1 VNVPADDDLLHAY
14 LEGGLSAAEA
24 RGLEERLKAEPSLAE
39 ALVRLAREEA
49 VLREWACADRAARD
63 AAAEILGAWTTLP
76 GREGESGPP
85 DHSRRPSGRSRSRRP
100 SGRSRSRLAFP
111 LVWWFRAAAVLL
123 ALAATSLA
131 ILLLLSGE
139 RPSRGAAGALAQVS
153 SIHGEVWRV
162 TTDGQVLGAD
172 VQQDLFPG
180 EEVRVGG
187 EGAGASV
194 QYPDGTRLDL
204 SAETVLRFEADGGLE
219 TPGVGKRL
227 FLQTGLVDA
236 EVAGQPEGRPMF
248 LSTPHAVIRALRTRF
263 SSATTAEATQ
273 VELEEGRLHLTRLSD
288 GRSIVVEKDRFAVA
302 AARPEPLVTQPLPP
316 RVTKP
321 RIEIANQPG
330 PVLAVAFAP
339 DGRTLGIAGADGTV
353 VLWDRRT
360 GKVRDAFK
368 AHEKRTTFLTFS
380 PDGAALASVGGD
392 RAVKFWDPATGDRL
406 LSLNKPRPEVNALA
420 LSPDGRSCATA
431 LGYPRGAKGTEQI
444 LLWDA
449 RTGQELGRL
458 TGHRDAVQALAYSP
472 DAKTLASGARDGTI
486 KLWDLAARRERQTLA
501 GHVGPVNA
509 LAFAP
514 DGKTLASGGKDRM
527 IRLWEVETG
536 EVRQVLEGNARE
548 VKSLAFSPDGSLL
561 AAGGGDSLARLWEV
575 GTGRK
580 RMDFKGH
587 KKNSIPTVAF
597 APDGT
602 LLATGGS
609 DRRVLLWDVVERL
622 LP

>member
-1 VNVPADDDLLHAY
+1 VNDPVDADLLHAY
-14 LEGGLSAAEA
+14 LEDTLPAAESRA
-24 RGLEERLKAEPSLAE
+24 LEERLRTEPSLAE
-39 ALVRLAREEA
+39 ALVHLAREEA
-49 VLREWACADRAARD
+49 ILREWACADRAARE
-63 AAAEILGAWTTLP
+63 AAAEILDAWA
-76 GREGESGPP
+76 GRSGEPSRTEGC
-85 DHSRRPSGRSRSRRP
+85 RPARGIYSGRAGSRP
-100 SGRSRSRLAFP
+100 IPPVGR
-111 LVWWFRAAAVLL
+111 WFRAAAILL
-123 ALAATSLA
+123 ALAAGSLG
-131 ILLLLSGE
+131 ILLLFGE
-139 RPSRGAAGALAQVS
+139 RPSRGRGVALARVS
-153 SIHGEVWRV
+153 SVHGEVWRV
-162 TTDGQVLGAD
+162 TADGQVLGAD
-172 VQQDLFPG
+172 ARQDLFPG
-180 EEVRVGG
+180 EEVRVGA

-194 QYPDGTRLDL
+194 QYSDGTRLDL
-204 SAETVLRFEADGGLE
+204 SPETVLRFEADGSPE

-227 FLQTGLVDA
+227 FLQSGLVDA
-236 EVAGQPEGRPMF
+236 EVARQPEGRPML
-248 LSTPHAVIRALRTRF
+248 LSTPHAVLRALRTRF
-263 SSATTAEATQ
+263 SSATTSESTQ

-302 AARPEPLVTQPLPP
+302 ATRPEPLVTQPLPP
-316 RVTKP
+316 RITQP
-321 RIEIANQPG
+321 RAEISNQPG
-330 PVLAVAFAP
+330 PVFAVAFSP
-339 DGRTLGIAGADGTV
+339 DGKTLGIAGADGTV
-353 VLWDRRT
+353 VLWDRKT

-368 AHEKRTTFLTFS
+368 AHDKRTTFLTFS
-380 PDGAALASVGGD
+380 PDGGALASVGGD
-392 RAVKFWDPATGDRL
+392 RTVAFWDPATGDRL

-431 LGYPRGAKGTEQI
+431 LGYGKGAKGREQI

-458 TGHRDAVQALAYSP
+458 IGHADAVLALAYSP
-472 DAKTLASGARDGTI
+472 DGKTLASGARDGTI
-486 KLWDLAARRERQTLA
+486 KLWDVAGRKERQTLA
-501 GHVGPVNA
+501 GHVGPVNR

-536 EVRQVLEGNARE
+536 EVRRVLEGNPRE

-561 AAGGGDSLARLWEV
+561 AAGGGDALARLWEV
-575 GTGRK
+575 ETGRQ

-597 APDGT
+597 SPDGK